1 MDLDDERR
9 IGGVLL
15 TVAKEVALKQQL
27 QVSVEIITFRSNG
40 RMPQPNAVI
49 NLDRATT
56 RSSLLRQLERYKEFS
71 RIVETIEAWDYG
83 VSGFESIG
91 WTLAVVNRTL
101 DGAG

>member
-9 IGGVLL
+9 IGGVLV
-15 TVAKEVALKQQL
+15 TVAKVALKQQL
-27 QVSVEIITFRSNG
+27 QVSVEIITIRSKR